1 MSATVRRFDASDLLL
16 QPLPPAATTAFAALL
31 VCAGA
36 VYCQGHAWVGAEPV
50 AASTSFVW
58 AACALGPW
66 VFAFEALKR
75 FGRTPLRVAAVILG
89 AWLASIVM
97 SVALLGPASPARV
110 AFHRLPFVG
119 LGLFVALAVR
129 RPPSPPRPTA
139 AAPIELPFSIQDI
152 DFIQSAGNYVHIHRS
167 DRTEVHRITMKAV
180 AAGLDQNFCRIH
192 RSSIINVSRIAEVEQ
207 GSAGPIRVRLQSGH
221 LLDVGPRYR
230 SALAHHG

>member
-1 MSATVRRFDASDLLL
+1 M
-16 QPLPPAATTAFAALL
+16 AFAALL

-50 AASTSFVW
+50 AASTSFAW

-75 FGRTPLRVAAVILG
+75 LSQTPLRGAAVILG

-119 LGLFVALAVR
+119 LGLLVALAAR
-129 RPPSPPRPTA
+129 RRSPLRPTP
-139 AAPIELPFSIQDI
+139 AAPTELPFSTQDI

-192 RSSIINVSRIAEVEQ
+192 RSSIVNVRRIAEIEQ
-207 GSAGPIRVRLQSGH
+207 GSAGPIRVCLQSGH
-221 LLDVGPRYR
+221 RLDVGPRYR
-230 SALAHHG
+230 SALAYHG